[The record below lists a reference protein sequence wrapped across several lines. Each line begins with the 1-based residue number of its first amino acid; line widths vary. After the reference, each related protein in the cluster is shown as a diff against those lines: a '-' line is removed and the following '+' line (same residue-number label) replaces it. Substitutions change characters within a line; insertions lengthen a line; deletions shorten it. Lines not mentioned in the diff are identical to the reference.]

1 MDTPSSST
9 PTPQSIHP
17 TLPEALQH
25 YFFVTPLGAVQAQ
38 FESSLAAA
46 LVEQDLAAAG
56 VTYRTTIVKSK
67 KRGVL
72 YVVTLPDRANRTAA

>member
-1 MDTPSSST
+1 
-9 PTPQSIHP
+9 
-17 TLPEALQH
+17 
-25 YFFVTPLGAVQAQ
+25 VWQAQ

-46 LVEQDLAAAG
+46 LVEQDLAAVS

-72 YVVTLPDRANRTAA
+72 YVIVLPEQASRAAA